1 MNTVIILLLTFIFIS
16 QLIIIYLLIK
26 KRVYVKKSFSPE
38 AEENSR
44 NIYELDDERK
54 RTIELQLLR
63 IRNAVQKQ
71 TEDIHNKEIE
81 LAPKSLIFDTNTLK
95 ELYPPDQQAL
105 IHSFM
110 NSFNNYLDRYWYTDK
125 GKLKTVFRGAAHKTD
140 TEAGKL
146 VLASRELCH
155 DMDQWLKKLNTFS

>member
-1 MNTVIILLLTFIFIS
+1 MNTVIILLLTSIFIC
-16 QLIIIYLLIK
+16 QLMIIYLLIR
-26 KRVYVKKSFSPE
+26 KRVYNKKSSPE
-38 AEENSR
+38 TEGTLEGV
-44 NIYELDDERK
+44 YELEEERK
-54 RTIELQLLR
+54 RTIELQLLK

-71 TEDIHNKEIE
+71 TEDIHKKEIE
-81 LAPKSLIFDTNTLK
+81 LAPKSLIFDNYTLK
-95 ELYPPDQQAL
+95 DLYPPDQQAL

-110 NSFNNYLDRYWYTDK
+110 HSFNNYLDRYWYTDK

-155 DMDQWLKKLNTFS
+155 DMDQWLKELNTFS

>member
-1 MNTVIILLLTFIFIS
+1 MNTVIILLLTCIFIS

-26 KRVYVKKSFSPE
+26 ERVYLKKSSSSE
-38 AEENSR
+38 AEENSGHV
-44 NIYELDDERK
+44 YELEDERK

-71 TEDIHNKEIE
+71 TEDIHKKEIE
-81 LAPKSLIFDTNTLK
+81 LAPKSLVFDTNSIK
-95 ELYPPDQQAL
+95 DLYLPDQQML

-125 GKLKTVFRGAAHKTD
+125 GKLKSVFRGAAHKTD

-155 DMDQWLKKLNTFS
+155 NMDQWLKELNTFS